1 MREIEEWR
9 DIKGFEGLYQV
20 SSLGR
25 VKSLKFGRERI
36 LTPVKTINGYLRVG
50 LNKDGK
56 RDFYT
61 IHRLVAN
68 AFIPN
73 PNNLETVNHIN
84 EIKTDNRVSNLE
96 WMTMRDNKAYS
107 TAIPVNQY
115 TLDGKFIRRWDCL
128 MDIERQL
135 GYYQSHISKCC
146 RGIPKYKSAYGF
158 LWKYAD

>member
-36 LTPVKTINGYLRVG
+36 LTPYKQKDGYLRIYLCKEG
-50 LNKDGK
+50 EMK
-56 RDFYT
+56 RYLV
-61 IHRLVAN
+61 HRLVAN

-73 PNNLETVNHIN
+73 PNNLETINHIN
-84 EIKTDNRVSNLE
+84 EIKTDNRVDNLE
-96 WMTMRDNKAYS
+96 WMTQKDNKRYS
-107 TAIPVNQY
+107 SAVAVNQF

-128 MDIERQL
+128 MEVYYQL
-135 GYYQSHISKCC
+135 GFSYGNICC
-146 RGIPKYKSAYGF
+146 CCKGKKKSAYGF